1 MILLFWS
8 VDRHTHSRNNVP
20 KTFHTF
26 LFIPNFRSV
35 EKKHAGLAG
44 MFGSAAV
51 GESIFFYHYKK
62 NTFYTNIL
70 R

>member
-8 VDRHTHSRNNVP
+8 VEIRNNVP
-20 KTFHTF
+20 KTSNTV
-26 LFIPNFRSV
+26 LLVPNFRSV

-51 GESIFFYHYKK
+51 GESIFFVIRKRTY
-62 NTFYTNIL
+62 
-70 R
+70 

>member
-8 VDRHTHSRNNVP
+8 VEIINNVP
-20 KTFHTF
+20 KTFNTF
-26 LFIPNFRSV
+26 LLVSNFRSV

-51 GESIFFYHYKK
+51 GEPIFFIFIKK
-62 NTFYTNIL
+62 RTHLT
-70 R
+70 

>member
-1 MILLFWS
+1 MILLFR
-8 VDRHTHSRNNVP
+8 VLIDTHSRINVP

-26 LFIPNFRSV
+26 LLILVPNFRSV

-51 GESIFFYHYKK
+51 GESIFLYSLEKEH
-62 NTFYTNIL
+62 I
-70 R
+70 